1 MRHAVRLRD
10 VVSFLAFGA
19 IIVFVLGDF
28 ATLGL
33 RVNPPSD
40 RTNLSMNVPDTNGL
54 VVGSRVLLRGVPVG
68 KVTATSASIQAATV
82 DFYVE
87 GQYRIPVDT
96 EVQLENLSALGESY
110 VGLVPHSD
118 GGHVLQSGQRIST
131 ERVIQPPSVSELATS
146 VTRVLDQMDP
156 GALKRVVTEADSALP
171 DPTTVLPN
179 LSRASMLLNHT
190 VREMNGRGRVLL
202 SNFQTLLANAEWV
215 NPILTSLT
223 PQVRDIGKG
232 IQDYFKHIPI
242 IMHRGEPGNVSNLN
256 KLVARI
262 QNLLDDRGGDLK
274 VLGEAFQPKL
284 NAIAASLMNFDTGQL
299 LDNLLQAVPAD
310 GTITL
315 RIKPTPGR

>member
-1 MRHAVRLRD
+1 MRHAFRLRD

-19 IIVFVLGDF
+19 IIVFVLGYF

-40 RTNLSMNVPDTNGL
+40 RTSLSMNVPDINGL
-54 VVGSRVLLRGVPVG
+54 VVGSNVLLRGVPVG
-68 KVTATSASIQAATV
+68 KVTGTSTTIAASTV
-82 DFYVE
+82 DFYVD

-110 VGLVPHSD
+110 IGLVPHSD
-118 GGHVLQSGQRIST
+118 GGQVLHNGQRIST
-131 ERVIQPPSVSELATS
+131 ERVVQPPSISELATS
-146 VTRVLDQMDP
+146 ITRVLDQMDP
-156 GALKRVVTEADSALP
+156 GALTRVISEADTALP
-171 DPTTVLPN
+171 DPSTVLPN
-179 LSRASMLLNHT
+179 LSRASILLNNT
-190 VREMNGRGRVLL
+190 VDEMNGRGRLL
-202 SNFQTLLANAEWV
+202 LGNFQTLLVNAEWV
-215 NPILTSLT
+215 NPILTGLT
-223 PQVRDIGKG
+223 PQVREIGKG

-256 KLVARI
+256 KLVARV

-299 LDNLLQAVPAD
+299 LDNFLQAVPAD

-315 RIKPTPGR
+315 RVTP

>member
-1 MRHAVRLRD
+1 MRHALRLRD

-19 IIVFVLGDF
+19 IIVFVLGYF

-33 RVNPPSD
+33 RVNLPSD

-54 VVGSRVLLRGVPVG
+54 VVGSNVLLRGVPVG
-68 KVTATSASIQAATV
+68 KVTGTSASIQAATV

-96 EVQLENLSALGESY
+96 EVRLENLSALGESY
-110 VGLVPHSD
+110 VGLVPHGD
-118 GGHVLQSGQRIST
+118 GGQVLQNGQRIST
-131 ERVIQPPSVSELATS
+131 ERVVQPPSISELATS
-146 VTRVLDQMDP
+146 ITRVLDQMDP
-156 GALKRVVTEADSALP
+156 GALKRVISEADTALP

-179 LSRASMLLNHT
+179 LSRASILLDNT
-190 VREMNGRGRVLL
+190 VHEMNGRGRLL
-202 SNFQTLLANAEWV
+202 LGNFQTLLANAEWV

-223 PQVRDIGKG
+223 PPVREIGKG
-232 IQDYFKHIPI
+232 IQDFFKHIPTSF
-242 IMHRGEPGNVSNLN
+242 EPGNISNLN

-299 LDNLLQAVPAD
+299 LDNLLQQVPAD

-315 RIKPTPGR
+315 RVTP

>member
-1 MRHAVRLRD
+1 MRHALRLRD

-19 IIVFVLGDF
+19 IIVFVLGYF

-33 RVNPPSD
+33 RVNLPSD
-40 RTNLSMNVPDTNGL
+40 RTNLSMNVPDINGL
-54 VVGSRVLLRGVPVG
+54 VVGSNVLLRGVPVG
-68 KVTATSASIQAATV
+68 KVTGTSASIQAATV

-96 EVQLENLSALGESY
+96 EVRLENVSALGESY
-110 VGLVPHSD
+110 VGLVPHGD
-118 GGHVLQSGQRIST
+118 GGQVLQNGQRIST
-131 ERVIQPPSVSELATS
+131 ERVVQPPSISELATS
-146 VTRVLDQMDP
+146 ITRVLDQMDP
-156 GALKRVVTEADSALP
+156 GALKRVISEADTALP

-179 LSRASMLLNHT
+179 LSRASILLNNT
-190 VREMNGRGRVLL
+190 VHEMNGRGRLL
-202 SNFQTLLANAEWV
+202 LGNFQTLLANAEWV
-215 NPILTSLT
+215 NPILTGLT
-223 PQVRDIGKG
+223 PPVREIGKG
-232 IQDYFKHIPI
+232 IQDFFKHIPTSF
-242 IMHRGEPGNVSNLN
+242 EPGNISGLN

-299 LDNLLQAVPAD
+299 LDNLLQQVPAD

-315 RIKPTPGR
+315 HVTP

>member
-1 MRHAVRLRD
+1 MRHALRLRD

-19 IIVFVLGDF
+19 IIVFVLGYF

-33 RVNPPSD
+33 RVNLPSD
-40 RTNLSMNVPDTNGL
+40 RTNLSMNVPDINGL
-54 VVGSRVLLRGVPVG
+54 VVGSNVLLRGVPVG
-68 KVTATSASIQAATV
+68 KVTGTSASIQAATV

-96 EVQLENLSALGESY
+96 EVRLENLSALGESY
-110 VGLVPHSD
+110 VGLVPHGD
-118 GGHVLQSGQRIST
+118 GGQVLQNGQRIST
-131 ERVIQPPSVSELATS
+131 ERVVQPPSISELATS
-146 VTRVLDQMDP
+146 ITRVLDQMDP
-156 GALKRVVTEADSALP
+156 GALKRVISEADTALP

-179 LSRASMLLNHT
+179 LSRASILLNNT
-190 VREMNGRGRVLL
+190 VHEMNGRGRLL
-202 SNFQTLLANAEWV
+202 LGNFQTLLANAEWV
-215 NPILTSLT
+215 NPILTGLT
-223 PQVRDIGKG
+223 PPVREIGKG
-232 IQDYFKHIPI
+232 IQDFFKHIPTSF
-242 IMHRGEPGNVSNLN
+242 EPGNISGLN

-299 LDNLLQAVPAD
+299 LDNFLQEVPAD

-315 RIKPTPGR
+315 HVTP

>member
-1 MRHAVRLRD
+1 MRHALRLRD

-19 IIVFVLGDF
+19 IIVFVLGYF

-40 RTNLSMNVPDTNGL
+40 RTNLSMNVPDINGL
-54 VVGSRVLLRGVPVG
+54 VVGSNVLLRGVPVG
-68 KVTATSASIQAATV
+68 KVTGTSASIQAAIV

-96 EVQLENLSALGESY
+96 EVRLENLSALGESY
-110 VGLVPHSD
+110 VGLVPHGD
-118 GGHVLQSGQRIST
+118 GGQVLQNGQRIST
-131 ERVIQPPSVSELATS
+131 ERVVQPPSISELATS
-146 VTRVLDQMDP
+146 ITRVLDQMDP
-156 GALKRVVTEADSALP
+156 GALKRVISEADTALP

-179 LSRASMLLNHT
+179 LSRASILLNNT
-190 VREMNGRGRVLL
+190 VHEMNGRGRLL
-202 SNFQTLLANAEWV
+202 LGNFQTLLANAEWV
-215 NPILTSLT
+215 NPILTGLT
-223 PQVRDIGKG
+223 PPVREIGKG
-232 IQDYFKHIPI
+232 IQDFFKHIPTSF
-242 IMHRGEPGNVSNLN
+242 EPGNISGLN

-299 LDNLLQAVPAD
+299 LDNLLQQVPAD

-315 RIKPTPGR
+315 RVTP

>member
-1 MRHAVRLRD
+1 MRHALRLRD

-19 IIVFVLGDF
+19 IIVFVLGYF

-40 RTNLSMNVPDTNGL
+40 RTNLSMNVPDINGL
-54 VVGSRVLLRGVPVG
+54 VVGSNVLLRGVPVG
-68 KVTATSASIQAATV
+68 KVTGTSASIQAAIV

-96 EVQLENLSALGESY
+96 EVRLENLSALGESY
-110 VGLVPHSD
+110 VGLVPHGD
-118 GGHVLQSGQRIST
+118 GGQVLQNGQRIST
-131 ERVIQPPSVSELATS
+131 ERVVQPPSISELATS
-146 VTRVLDQMDP
+146 ITRVLDQMDP
-156 GALKRVVTEADSALP
+156 GALKRVISEADTARP

-179 LSRASMLLNHT
+179 LSRASILLNNT
-190 VREMNGRGRVLL
+190 VHEMNGRGRLL
-202 SNFQTLLANAEWV
+202 LGNFQTLLANAEWV
-215 NPILTSLT
+215 NPILTGLT
-223 PQVRDIGKG
+223 PPVREIGKG
-232 IQDYFKHIPI
+232 IQDFFKHIPTSF
-242 IMHRGEPGNVSNLN
+242 EPGNISGLN

-299 LDNLLQAVPAD
+299 LDNFLQAVPAD

-315 RIKPTPGR
+315 RVTP

>member
-1 MRHAVRLRD
+1 MRHALRLRD

-19 IIVFVLGDF
+19 IIVFVLGYF

-33 RVNPPSD
+33 RVNLPSD
-40 RTNLSMNVPDTNGL
+40 RTNLSMNVPDINGL
-54 VVGSRVLLRGVPVG
+54 VVGSNVLLRGVPVG
-68 KVTATSASIQAATV
+68 KVTGTSASIQAATV

-96 EVQLENLSALGESY
+96 EVRLENLSALGESY
-110 VGLVPHSD
+110 VGLVPHGD
-118 GGHVLQSGQRIST
+118 GGQVLQNGQRIST
-131 ERVIQPPSVSELATS
+131 ERVVQPPSISELATS
-146 VTRVLDQMDP
+146 ITRVLDQMDP
-156 GALKRVVTEADSALP
+156 GALKRVISEADTALP

-179 LSRASMLLNHT
+179 LSRASILLDNT
-190 VREMNGRGRVLL
+190 VHEMNGRGRLL
-202 SNFQTLLANAEWV
+202 LGNFQTLLANAEWV

-223 PQVRDIGKG
+223 PPVREIGKG
-232 IQDYFKHIPI
+232 IQDFFKHIPTSF
-242 IMHRGEPGNVSNLN
+242 EPGNISGLN

-299 LDNLLQAVPAD
+299 LDNLLQQVPAD

-315 RIKPTPGR
+315 HVTP

>member
-1 MRHAVRLRD
+1 MRHALRLRD
-10 VVSFLAFGA
+10 GVSFLAFGA
-19 IIVFVLGDF
+19 IIAFVLGYF
-28 ATLGL
+28 AMLGL
-33 RVNPPSD
+33 RVNPPAD

-54 VVGSRVLLRGVPVG
+54 VVGSNVLLRGVPVG
-68 KVTATSASIQAATV
+68 KVTGTSASIQAATV

-96 EVQLENLSALGESY
+96 EVRLENLSALGESY
-110 VGLVPHSD
+110 VGLVPESD
-118 GGHVLQSGQRIST
+118 GGPVLHNGQRIST
-131 ERVIQPPSVSELATS
+131 ERVVQPPSISELATS
-146 VTRVLDQMDP
+146 ITRVLDQMDP
-156 GALKRVVTEADSALP
+156 GALTRVISEADTALP

-179 LSRASMLLNHT
+179 LSRASILLNNT
-190 VREMNGRGRVLL
+190 VHEMNGHGRLL
-202 SNFQTLLANAEWV
+202 LGNFQTLLANAEWV

-223 PQVRDIGKG
+223 PQVREIGRG
-232 IQDYFKHIPI
+232 IQDFFKHIPI
-242 IMHRGEPGNVSNLN
+242 IMHRGEPANVSNLN

-299 LDNLLQAVPAD
+299 LDNFLQVVPAD

-315 RIKPTPGR
+315 RVTP

>member
-1 MRHAVRLRD
+1 MRHALRLRD

-19 IIVFVLGDF
+19 IIVFVLGYF

-40 RTNLSMNVPDTNGL
+40 RTNLSMNVPDINGL
-54 VVGSRVLLRGVPVG
+54 VVGSNVLLRGVPVG
-68 KVTATSASIQAATV
+68 KVTGTSASIQAATV

-96 EVQLENLSALGESY
+96 EVRLENLSALGESY
-110 VGLVPHSD
+110 VGLVPHGD
-118 GGHVLQSGQRIST
+118 GGQVLQNGQRIST
-131 ERVIQPPSVSELATS
+131 ERVVQPPSISELATS
-146 VTRVLDQMDP
+146 ITRVLDQMDP
-156 GALKRVVTEADSALP
+156 GALKRVISEADTALP

-179 LSRASMLLNHT
+179 LSRASILLNNT
-190 VREMNGRGRVLL
+190 VHEMNGRGRLL
-202 SNFQTLLANAEWV
+202 LGNFQTLLANAEWV
-215 NPILTSLT
+215 NPILTGLT
-223 PQVRDIGKG
+223 PPVREIGKG
-232 IQDYFKHIPI
+232 IQDFFKHIPTSF
-242 IMHRGEPGNVSNLN
+242 EPGNISGLN

-299 LDNLLQAVPAD
+299 LDNLLQQVPAD

-315 RIKPTPGR
+315 RVTP

>member
-1 MRHAVRLRD
+1 MTHALRLRD
-10 VVSFLAFGA
+10 VISFLAFGA
-19 IIVFVLGDF
+19 IIAFVLGYF

-40 RTNLSMNVPDTNGL
+40 RTNLSMNVPDINGL
-54 VVGSRVLLRGVPVG
+54 VVGSNVLLRGVPVG
-68 KVTATSASIQAATV
+68 KVTGTSASIQAATV

-96 EVQLENLSALGESY
+96 EVRLENLSTLGESY

-118 GGHVLQSGQRIST
+118 GGQVLQNGQRIST
-131 ERVIQPPSVSELATS
+131 ERVVQPPSISELATS

-156 GALKRVVTEADSALP
+156 GALKRVISEADTALP

-179 LSRASMLLNHT
+179 LSRASILLNNT
-190 VREMNGRGRVLL
+190 VEEMNGRGRLL
-202 SNFQTLLANAEWV
+202 LGNFQTLLRNAEWV

-223 PQVRDIGKG
+223 PRVREIGRG
-232 IQDYFKHIPI
+232 IQDFYKHQPV
-242 IMHRGEPGNVSNLN
+242 IMQRGEPDNVSNLN

-299 LDNLLQAVPAD
+299 LDNFLQVMPVD

-315 RIKPTPGR
+315 RVTP

>member
-1 MRHAVRLRD
+1 MRHALRLRD

-19 IIVFVLGDF
+19 IIVFVLGYF

-54 VVGSRVLLRGVPVG
+54 VVGSNVLLRGVPVG
-68 KVTATSASIQAATV
+68 KVTGTSASIQVATV

-96 EVQLENLSALGESY
+96 EVRLENLSALGESY
-110 VGLVPHSD
+110 VGLVPHSND
-118 GGHVLQSGQRIST
+118 GQVLRNGQRIST
-131 ERVIQPPSVSELATS
+131 ERIIQPPSISELATS
-146 VTRVLDQMDP
+146 ITRVLDQMDP
-156 GALKRVVTEADSALP
+156 GALKRVISEADTALP

-179 LSRASMLLNHT
+179 LSRASILLNNT
-190 VREMNGRGRVLL
+190 VDEMNGRGRLL
-202 SNFQTLLANAEWV
+202 LGNFQTLLANAEWV
-215 NPILTSLT
+215 NPILTGIT
-223 PQVRDIGKG
+223 PQVREIGKG

-256 KLVARI
+256 KLVARV

-299 LDNLLQAVPAD
+299 LDNFLQAVPAD

-315 RIKPTPGR
+315 RVTP

>member
-1 MRHAVRLRD
+1 MRHALRLRD

-19 IIVFVLGDF
+19 IIAFVLGYF

-40 RTNLSMNVPDTNGL
+40 RTNLSMNVPDINGL
-54 VVGSRVLLRGVPVG
+54 VVGSNVLLRGVPVG
-68 KVTATSASIQAATV
+68 KVTGTSASVQAATV
-82 DFYVE
+82 DFYVS

-96 EVQLENLSALGESY
+96 EVQLQNLSALGESY

-118 GGHVLQSGQRIST
+118 GGQVLQDGQRIST
-131 ERVIQPPSVSELATS
+131 ERVVQPPSISELATS
-146 VTRVLDQMDP
+146 ITRVLDQMDP
-156 GALKRVVTEADSALP
+156 GALTRVISEADTALP
-171 DPTTVLPN
+171 DPSTVLPN
-179 LSRASMLLNHT
+179 LSQTSVLLSNT
-190 VREMNGRGRVLL
+190 VHEMNGRGRLL
-202 SNFQTLLANAEWV
+202 LGNFQTLLANAEWV

-223 PQVRDIGKG
+223 PQIREIGKG
-232 IQDYFKHIPI
+232 VQDYFKHIPI
-242 IMHRGEPGNVSNLN
+242 IMHRGEPANVSNLN
-256 KLVARI
+256 KLVARV

-299 LDNLLQAVPAD
+299 LDNFLQAVPAD

-315 RIKPTPGR
+315 RVTP